1 MRGISCNYFKNL
13 NLDLNVHREFR
24 ATIDYTTFQR
34 LFPISRDKWNNEE
47 TTWRRA
53 WPTTTFRSLNL
64 TEKLCNESIVSSGNI
79 LYQTRDSESVV
90 LLLPP
95 LWFDSPSVMF
105 TSCGSVLSQGDYL
118 LLVVPVA
125 SPGQLWRNIYPLV
138 KVAAEASIACEVCL
152 PIMISQI
159 E

>member
-1 MRGISCNYFKNL
+1 MTVYPS
-13 NLDLNVHREFR
+13 
-24 ATIDYTTFQR
+24 
-34 LFPISRDKWNNEE
+34 
-47 TTWRRA
+47 
-53 WPTTTFRSLNL
+53 
-64 TEKLCNESIVSSGNI
+64 LCNESIVSSGNI

-95 LWFDSPSVMF
+95 LWFDLPSVMF

-125 SPGQLWRNIYPLV
+125 SPGKLWRNIYPLV
-138 KVAAEASIACEVCL
+138 TAAAKASVACEVCL
-152 PIMISQI
+152 PITISQI